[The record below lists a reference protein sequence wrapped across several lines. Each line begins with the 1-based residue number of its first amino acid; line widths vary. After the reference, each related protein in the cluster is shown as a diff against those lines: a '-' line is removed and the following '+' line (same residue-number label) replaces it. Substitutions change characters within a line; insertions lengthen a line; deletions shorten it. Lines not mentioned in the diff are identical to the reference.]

1 VTPLASILAA
11 TDFSAHARNA
21 ALRAGMLAR
30 QSGARRMV
38 LLHVMPELPLGARLV
53 AGTTAA
59 IEQALATH
67 ASELAHESGAAFEAR
82 LEQGAVADAIARAAE
97 AFDLIAV
104 GAKGTHPLRDLAI
117 GTSAERLLRKSR
129 CPVLVVKAA
138 PRAAYRR
145 VLVPVDF
152 SDDSR
157 AALAFTRRLAPEAE
171 LHLLHAFEA
180 LFEST
185 LRLGGAPEEDIQRHR
200 REARER
206 AGKDMSAMLAGLKID
221 ETRVSRIIAH
231 GYPPSVISDSRKEI
245 GADLIAIG
253 KHGRSRLEELLLG
266 SVTLHA
272 LAAAE
277 CDVLVVPGAG

>member
-1 VTPLASILAA
+1 MTPLASILVA
-11 TDFSAHARNA
+11 TDFSVHARNA

-30 QSGARRMV
+30 QSGTRRM

-67 ASELAHESGAAFEAR
+67 AAELTREGGAPFESR
-82 LEQGAVADAIARAAE
+82 VEQGAVVDAIIRAAE
-97 AFDLIAV
+97 PFDVIAV
-104 GAKGTHPLRDLAI
+104 GAKGVHPLRDLAI

-129 CPVLVVKAA
+129 HPVLVVKTT
-138 PRAAYRR
+138 PRNAYRR

-152 SDDSR
+152 SADSR
-157 AALAFTRRLAPEAE
+157 AALAFARRLAPDAE

-200 REARER
+200 RESREQ
-206 AGKDMSAMLAGLKID
+206 AGKDMTAMLTGLEMD
-221 ETRVSRIIAH
+221 EARVSRIIAH